1 MPDKT
6 KISTTHAAQT
16 TKINNGNVAVKQV
29 IVKKPPKP
37 LFVLFAYE
45 VDGDKSFLYAAEFK
59 KERLQKKYPNGKV
72 LPIIGGFKYPSQ
84 FKKKWSELYKYLTES
99 DEIVNKYSL
108 WEVHYFGHGG
118 PESFYLKP
126 EGGIKGENSEI
137 FFNKSDNMARLP
149 WHPNKGIF
157 VLHSCRGAA
166 FEDTEDKNKIANQ
179 ICLAKTISKKQETR
193 CLGQVTYAN
202 FAIDALEATLNNPEN
217 PAITPPKIVTTAEQ
231 DVIRFKY
238 RYPSL
243 INSRNESMAKNRVLW
258 GYAFG
263 FSTSWVKMRINKKK
277 YEQIMERPYPISEEL
292 KKLSSIIG
300 DQILPC
306 RVFNKGVLEKGRIVK
321 AGYFNNNDLEYI

>member
-16 TKINNGNVAVKQV
+16 TKINNGNVSVKQ
-29 IVKKPPKP
+29 ITIKKPPKP
-37 LFVLFAYE
+37 LFVLFAYGGSGAE
-45 VDGDKSFLYAAEFK
+45 SFLLAAEFK
-59 KERLQKKYPNGKV
+59 KERLRKKYPNAKI
-72 LPIIGGFKYPSQ
+72 LPIIKGFKYPSH
-84 FKKKWSELYKYLTES
+84 FKKEWTKLYKELTKP
-99 DEIVNKYSL
+99 EIANEYSL
-108 WEVHYFGHGG
+108 WEVHYFGHGA
-118 PESFYLKP
+118 PESLSFKE
-126 EGGIKGENSEI
+126 EGGIKGANSEI

-166 FEDTEDKNKIANQ
+166 FEDTEDKNKIDNQ
-179 ICLAKTISKKQETR
+179 ICLAKTISKQQETR

-217 PAITPPKIVTTAEQ
+217 PAITPPKIVKTAEQ

-243 INSRNESMAKNRVLW
+243 INIENERVAKNRVLW

-263 FSTSWVKMRINKKK
+263 VSTSWMKMKKNKKK